1 MLNSYFVTLLKGK
14 VTMKYL
20 KMFLIVIVMM
30 AFIGCENAE
39 LIDCQQEN
47 NSLMAANNNLQRDVE
62 QGKQALAKQKT
73 DSEAM
78 QTRAM
83 QGITT
88 MLTKQEKKTNELKVQ
103 VATAKKESEAL
114 RKQLV
119 SANMAA
125 SKQVDAVRAQ
135 AKANAKLNAQVAE
148 LQKALEAA
156 KKAAAPSA
164 PETAE

>member
-1 MLNSYFVTLLKGK
+1 
-14 VTMKYL
+14 MKYL

-47 NSLMAANNNLQRDVE
+47 DSLMAANNNLQRDVE
-62 QGKQALAKQKT
+62 RGKQALAKQKT

-88 MLTKQEKKTNELKVQ
+88 MLTKQEKKTKELKAQ
-103 VATAKKESEAL
+103 TATAKKESEAL

-125 SKQVDAVRAQ
+125 SKQVDAARAQ

-156 KKAAAPSA
+156 KKAAAPA
-164 PETAE
+164 AKPVAVEPVVE